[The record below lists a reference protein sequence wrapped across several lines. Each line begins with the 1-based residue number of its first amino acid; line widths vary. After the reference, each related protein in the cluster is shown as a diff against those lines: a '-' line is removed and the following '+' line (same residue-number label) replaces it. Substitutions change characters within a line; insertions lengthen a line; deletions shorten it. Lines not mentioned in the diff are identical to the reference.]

1 MPQDAFT
8 LRFLCEELNGLFAG
22 GKINRIVQPS
32 SDELIF
38 TVYTGKRTEK
48 LLIDVN
54 PACPRIGVAETERES
69 PLTAPNFCMLLR
81 KHLLNAEINE
91 ISLVGYDRIVKIDV
105 TPSSEFFEQEKKTLF
120 VELMGRYSNVILTEN
135 GKVLGGNRGINC
147 FDNGVRPLI
156 VGHEYRFPPVGEKKL
171 PNDCSLAQAFIGANE
186 NELPALIAGAVQ
198 GVALSTAEE
207 LVSEYFENKTAENEA
222 RDGEKTIAD
231 GKDEEKRRITD
242 GKDFYDFLN
251 DFLYSHE
258 KSPCVVFSGGKIK
271 DVSAFPYQCVKEG
284 EVKRFDSLLEAES
297 FYYKERGR
305 IKTFAALKERLV
317 SVTAAA
323 LKKAQKRLTA
333 VSARE
338 KDASSAEEN
347 RIKGELILANIYKFK
362 GGESEVAL
370 LNYYDGSEVK
380 ITLDKNLSA
389 AANAERY
396 YKKYNKQKRSLAAL
410 APERERAENDIEY
423 LKSVQSFIEL
433 AENTDDLIAVKEEL
447 IAAGLLK
454 ERTPANPQKKKTAAK
469 PRGREYV
476 IEGFAVCAGRNN
488 LENDALVYGAKADDI
503 WLHAKNY
510 HSSHVIISAEGKEVP
525 ERVIKA
531 AAGICA
537 YYSRGKGGGTV
548 EIAYTK
554 RRFLKKPPKA
564 KAGFF
569 IYSEYKSVAAE
580 PNNGEKYLKLT
591 EKSAK

>member
-8 LRFLCEELNGLFAG
+8 LRFLCEELDALFAG

-54 PACPRIGVAETERES
+54 PACPRIGVCEGEKES

-81 KHLLNAEINE
+81 KHLLNAEING
-91 ISLVGYDRIVKIDV
+91 ISLVGYDRIVKIDI

-171 PNDCSLAQAFIGANE
+171 PNDSGLSKAFDGKNK
-186 NELPALIAGAVQ
+186 NELPALITSSVQ
-198 GVALSTAEE
+198 GVAPSTAEE
-207 LVSEYFENKTAENEA
+207 LVREYFENKPAVNEA
-222 RDGEKTIAD
+222 DDDEK
-231 GKDEEKRRITD
+231 RITD
-242 GKDFYDFLN
+242 GEDFYEFLKT
-251 DFLYSHE
+251 FLYSHE
-258 KSPCVVFSGGKIK
+258 KSPCVLFFGGEAK
-271 DVSAFPYQCVKEG
+271 DVAVFPYKCLGSDEI
-284 EVKRFDSLLEAES
+284 KRFDSLLEAES

-323 LKKAQKRLTA
+323 LKKAQKRCNA
-333 VSARE
+333 VLARE
-338 KDASSAEEN
+338 KDAVTLEEN

-362 GGESEVAL
+362 GGESETEL
-370 LNYYDGSEVK
+370 LNYYDGTDLK

-396 YKKYNKQKRSLAAL
+396 YKKYNKQKRALAAL
-410 APERERAENDIEY
+410 APEKERAEGDIEY
-423 LKSVQSFIEL
+423 LKSVQSFIEV
-433 AENTDDLIAVKEEL
+433 AETADDLNAVKEEL
-447 IAAGLLK
+447 ISAGLLK
-454 ERTPANPQKKKTAAK
+454 ERTPANPQKKKTVEK
-469 PRGREYV
+469 KLGREYV

-488 LENDALVYGAKADDI
+488 LENDALVYGAKGEDI
-503 WLHAKNY
+503 WLHAKDY
-510 HSSHVIISAEGKEVP
+510 HSSHVIISASGKEVP
-525 ERVIKA
+525 ARVIKVA
-531 AAGICA
+531 AEICA
-537 YYSRGKGGGTV
+537 YYSQGKGGGTV

-569 IYSEYKSVAAE
+569 VYSAYNTLSVE
-580 PNNGEKYLKLT
+580 PNNHEKKLKTGEKSVK
-591 EKSAK
+591 

>member
-54 PACPRIGVAETERES
+54 PARPRIGVAETDKES

-81 KHLLNAEINE
+81 KHLLNAQIDE
-91 ISLVGYDRIVKIDV
+91 ISLVGYDRIVRIDL
-105 TPSSEFFEQEKKTLF
+105 TPSSEFFEQQKKTLF
-120 VELMGRYSNVILTEN
+120 IELMGRYSNVILTEN

-171 PNDCSLAQAFIGANE
+171 PNDCSLAQTFIGANE
-186 NELPALIAGAVQ
+186 NEVPAIIAGAVQ
-198 GVALSTAEE
+198 GVALSTAQE
-207 LVSEYFENKTAENEA
+207 LAREYFENKHAENEA
-222 RDGEKTIAD
+222 G
-231 GKDEEKRRITD
+231 GDERRITD
-242 GKDFYDFLN
+242 GEGFYDFLN
-251 DFLYSHE
+251 NFLYFHE
-258 KSPCVVFSGGKIK
+258 KTPCVVFCDGEVK
-271 DVSAFPYQCVKEG
+271 DVAAFPYECVKADET
-284 EVKRFDSLLEAES
+284 KRFDSLLEAES

-305 IKTFAALKERLV
+305 IKTFTALKERLV

-323 LKKAQKRLTA
+323 LKKAQKRLSA

-362 GGESEVAL
+362 GGESEAEL

-410 APERERAENDIEY
+410 APEKERAENDIEY

-433 AENTDDLIAVKEEL
+433 AESTEDLVAVKEEL

-454 ERTPANPQKKKTAAK
+454 EKTAFNPQKKKLAAK
-469 PRGREYV
+469 TRGREFV

-488 LENDALVYGAKADDI
+488 LENDALVYGAKADDV
-503 WLHAKNY
+503 WLHAKDY

-531 AAGICA
+531 AAKICA

-569 IYSEYKSVAAE
+569 IYSEYKTVAVE